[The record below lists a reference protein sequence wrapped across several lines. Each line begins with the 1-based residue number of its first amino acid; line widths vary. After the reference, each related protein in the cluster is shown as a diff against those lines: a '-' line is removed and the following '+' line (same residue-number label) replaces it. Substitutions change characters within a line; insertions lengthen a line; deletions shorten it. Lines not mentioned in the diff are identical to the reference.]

1 MAIDEKTR
9 PAAIRFG
16 QTLSGNP
23 WYSSVGIT
31 ENTGHEVLIVYFRRL
46 PPNGGK
52 GIPKEWEGI
61 PVRLQSIGK
70 AVAL

>member
-1 MAIDEKTR
+1 VNENLKQ
-9 PAAIRFG
+9 AAIRLG
-16 QTLSGNP
+16 QNLSGNP
-23 WYSSVGIT
+23 WYSIVGVA
-31 ENTGHEVLIVYFRRL
+31 EEAEREDLIIYLRRL

-52 GIPKEWEGI
+52 GIPKEWEGM